1 MSGMVSFKRRKII
14 RDLRN
19 HTLVAANVLKTT
31 SLQSSYECLQL
42 KCWKQDAD
50 AMQLKSSYII
60 QEALAKRAL
69 GHSSYRFFHLEMAP
83 IQIN

>member
-1 MSGMVSFKRRKII
+1 MSGMVSFKRRQII
-14 RDLRN
+14 RDLRS

-42 KCWKQDAD
+42 KQDANS
-50 AMQLKSSYII
+50 MQLKSSYII

-69 GHSSYRFFHLEMAP
+69 GHSSIPYS
-83 IQIN
+83 Q